1 MKVPS
6 INLTGV
12 STTNYGYI
20 GLDLHGISEPTH
32 DIITQSSLVTYTTHF
47 QTGTS
52 TTVREQL

>member
-32 DIITQSSLVTYTTHF
+32 IITQSSLVTYTTHF